1 MRQLHNSGLLAS
13 FKGDQAPLHGHNRD
27 MPAGLAYGPSPTAAL
42 CASPQRALAHGPQW
56 QQPPPGPLFCLC
68 YSRAMAR
75 TFLYRC
81 PNTGQTALGWSA
93 DEVTDDNGDG
103 TYQSFAR
110 LACTRVHLVNLKTG
124 KVAGLGGADDIVVSL
139 PGSSVSWAPYID
151 GCFSLGSVHSI
162 RILRVGVLAV
172 TIDLH
177 DIAGCASCGGPLGR
191 AHQLKSAT
199 TEIRRS

>member
-1 MRQLHNSGLLAS
+1 MRKPPACFGTR
-13 FKGDQAPLHGHNRD
+13 APVAATSAGAANL
-27 MPAGLAYGPSPTAAL
+27 PA
-42 CASPQRALAHGPQW
+42 
-56 QQPPPGPLFCLC
+56 LF
-68 YSRAMAR
+68 SRNGENVSLSLSKHR
-75 TFLYRC
+75 
-81 PNTGQTALGWSA
+81 QTVLGWSA

-110 LACTRVHLVNLKTG
+110 LACTRVYLVNLKTG